1 MSAEII
7 SGKIL
12 AEKIRGE
19 IKDDIEQNGYTPC
32 LAVVMVGNN
41 PSSAVYVR
49 NKGKA
54 CEEVGIKSITVLLS
68 EEATQT
74 EVEDKVKELESDG
87 GIDGILVQL
96 PLPAHL
102 SEQRILSLI
111 PPEKDVDGFSEYNT
125 GNLLLG
131 KKCLKACTPS
141 GIIELIRFSG
151 TEISGKHAVV
161 VGRSNIVGKPVAVML
176 LQENATITVCHSKT
190 SDLKE
195 FTRSAD
201 ILVVAIGKAGFVTG
215 DMIKPGATVIDVGT
229 NRGEDGKLKG
239 DVDFDSAKEVAGKIT
254 PVPGGVGPMTIT
266 MLMKNTLI
274 AYKRNRKIEE
284 F

>member
-7 SGKIL
+7 SGKVL
-12 AEKIRGE
+12 AEKIRCE
-19 IKDDIEQNGYTPC
+19 IKNEIETNGYTPR

-54 CEEVGIKSITVLLS
+54 CQEVGIESITVLMP
-68 EEATQT
+68 EESTQDD
-74 EVEDKVKELESDG
+74 VEEKVRELVSDET
-87 GIDGILVQL
+87 IDGILVQL
-96 PLPAHL
+96 PLPKHL
-102 SEQRILSLI
+102 SEEKILALI

-131 KKCLKACTPS
+131 KDCLKACTPS
-141 GIIELIRFSG
+141 GIIELIKFSG
-151 TEISGKHAVV
+151 TEIAGKHAVV

-176 LQENATITVCHSKT
+176 LQENATVTVCHSKT
-190 SDLKE
+190 VNLKE
-195 FTRSAD
+195 YTRSAD
-201 ILVVAIGKAGFVTG
+201 ILVVAIGKAGFITA
-215 DMIKPGATVIDVGT
+215 DMIKEGATVIDVGT

-239 DVDFDSAKEVAGKIT
+239 DVEFEGAKEVAGKIT

-266 MLMKNTLI
+266 MLMKNTLL
-274 AYKRNRKIEE
+274 AYKRNRKVE
-284 F
+284 

>member
-7 SGKIL
+7 SGKVL
-12 AEKIRGE
+12 AEKIRCKIKNE
-19 IKDDIEQNGYTPC
+19 IETNGYTPR

-54 CEEVGIKSITVLLS
+54 CQEVGIESITVLMP
-68 EEATQT
+68 EESTQDD
-74 EVEDKVKELESDG
+74 VEGKVRELVSDET
-87 GIDGILVQL
+87 IDGILVQL
-96 PLPAHL
+96 PLPKHL
-102 SEQRILSLI
+102 SEEKILALI

-131 KKCLKACTPS
+131 KDCLKACTPS
-141 GIIELIRFSG
+141 GIIELIKFSG
-151 TEISGKHAVV
+151 TEIAGKHAVV

-176 LQENATITVCHSKT
+176 LQENATVTVCHSKT
-190 SDLKE
+190 VNLKE
-195 FTRSAD
+195 YTRSAD
-201 ILVVAIGKAGFVTG
+201 ILVVAIGKAGFITA
-215 DMIKPGATVIDVGT
+215 DMIKEGATVIDVGT

-239 DVDFDSAKEVAGKIT
+239 DVEFEGAKEVAGKIT

-266 MLMKNTLI
+266 MLMKNTLL
-274 AYKRNRKIEE
+274 AYKRNRKVE
-284 F
+284 

>member
-12 AEKIRGE
+12 AEKIRVE
-19 IKDDIEQNGYTPC
+19 IKAEIEQNGYTPC

-54 CEEVGIKSITVLLS
+54 CEEVGIKSITVLLP

-74 EVEDKVKELESDG
+74 EVEDKVKELVSDG

-102 SEQRILSLI
+102 SEQKILSII

-141 GIIELIRFSG
+141 GIIELIKFSG

-161 VGRSNIVGKPVAVML
+161 VGRSNIVGKPVGVML
-176 LQENATITVCHSKT
+176 LQENATVTVCHSKT